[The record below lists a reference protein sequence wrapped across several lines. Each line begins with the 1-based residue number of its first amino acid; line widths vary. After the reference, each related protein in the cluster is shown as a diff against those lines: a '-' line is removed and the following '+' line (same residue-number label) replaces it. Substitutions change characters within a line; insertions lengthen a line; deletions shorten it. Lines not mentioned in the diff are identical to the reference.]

1 MSNSSLAFAFDEPS
15 PPTVATAAQTM
26 ASELAAGCA
35 LSRSDVTRIMSEH
48 FGGSDAL
55 GRWSVRDAHAAIEL
69 AQVQYLQAFDQI
81 QLSSPI
87 HEAEQFFCC
96 LDDRIPTQTNRS
108 DEQIEWQQFAT
119 PPRLA
124 WLAARACGLIPDEL
138 VLEPSAG
145 TGMLAVW
152 ATKAGTRLALN
163 EISPLRRDCLT
174 AAFPAAR
181 VTGHDAELIEELLDP
196 AITPSVVLMN
206 PPYSHGIERGHDGR
220 TGARHLR
227 SAWNRL
233 APGGRLVA
241 IMPEWFD
248 CARFL
253 AGAKGPVSLRLN
265 AAVERAFIK
274 SGTAITTRLLVLDKM
289 EGANEPVAIRTN
301 EFCQLVDL
309 VDALPARA
317 SRQAIAEQSTLP
329 DRAPFRLIAAP
340 RRPLPAPSTTTRA
353 ASMTIG
359 ALTYEALE
367 TPAPLGAQV
376 GHYLPYRP
384 SRIVIDGAAGHPT
397 PLVESVAMGSIA
409 APKPDVVPQL
419 PDGLIAKGLLSTAQ
433 AETLIYA
440 ASAHARDLPGRFEPE
455 DKGCALKA
463 SAEGQIYRQGYFL
476 GDGTGAGKGRQVA
489 SVILDR
495 WVRGERRHI
504 WISKNEAL
512 LEDARRDWAAL
523 GGLPIDIQPLASWK
537 LGTPVA
543 MRDGILFVTY
553 PTLRSGRSDA
563 TRLDQILAWAG
574 EEFDGVI
581 VFDEAHAM
589 ANAAGGEGSRGKV
602 KGSEQGIAGV
612 RLQNLLP
619 RARVLYASATGASDV
634 NNLAYATRLGL
645 WGPETAFANRE
656 AFVADI
662 RDGGIAAM
670 ELVARDLKSL
680 GLYTARALSF
690 AGVEYEILEHC
701 LTGDQIMVYDAYA
714 EAWAI
719 IHANLREALEATR
732 IVDSETGGT
741 LNSGAKS
748 AALSI
753 FEGTKQR
760 FFAQLLLSMKLPSL
774 LPAIDTVIADGHA
787 VVVQLV
793 STAEAMLDRRL
804 ADLSNEEREALEI
817 DLSPREYVIDYLAK
831 SFPVRLMAVFT
842 DENGVPRS
850 EPMSDEHGAP
860 VLCRSALAARDRM
873 IEQLC
878 ALPPIATALDAII
891 ERFGVDQV
899 AEVTGRTRRLIVGRD
914 GRQKLQ
920 SRSPRANVA
929 ETQAFMDGAKRIL
942 VFSDAG
948 GTGRSYHA
956 DLAARNQAR
965 RVHFLLEPGW
975 RADAAIQ
982 GLGRTNRTNQASAP
996 LFRPV
1001 TTDVRGERRF
1011 ISTIAR
1017 RLDSLGALT
1026 RGQRQTG
1033 GQNLFDPADNL
1044 ESTYA
1049 KEALHRWFGLLFTG
1063 KLEAV
1068 SLGRFQELTGL
1079 RIEAPDGSMVDDLP
1093 SIQRWLNRILAL
1105 PIALQN
1111 AIFDEFMGLVEARID
1126 AARQAGTLDLGLETI
1141 AVEDFAVLSDT
1152 LLRTDPASGATTH
1165 LLELEIARAL
1175 KPLTLKRLEAL
1186 HGITGQRQRP
1196 LRNARSSRVALLVPA
1211 RSILADD
1218 GTRVS
1223 RFELLRPLKRSHIT
1237 EDQLAESSWE
1247 GISVEAFREAWAA
1260 EVEETRTSHKR
1271 ERLYLATG
1279 LLLPVW
1285 DKLPSDFVR
1294 VSRISAADGRSL
1306 LGREVP
1312 VHCVPELC
1320 RALGLEREQAL
1331 SADDIVQTVLSTG
1344 RAMEFAGREKLM
1356 VKRSLVNGSQRI
1368 ELTGWSAARLD
1379 WYKAQGCFT
1388 EIIRYQTRLF
1398 VPIEGAA
1405 SVMARLASSA

>member
-15 PPTVATAAQTM
+15 PPAVATAAQIM
-26 ASELAAGCA
+26 VSELAAGRA

-55 GRWSVRDAHAAIEL
+55 GRWSVRDAHAALEL
-69 AQVQYLQAFDQI
+69 AQVQHLQAFHQI
-81 QLSSPI
+81 QLSTPI
-87 HEAEQFFCC
+87 DEADQFFCC

-163 EISPLRRDCLT
+163 EISPLRRDCLK
-174 AAFPAAR
+174 AVFPAAR
-181 VTGHDAELIEELLDP
+181 VTGHDAELIDELLDP
-196 AITPSVVLMN
+196 AIIPSVVLVN

-253 AGAKGPVSLRLN
+253 AGVKGPVSPRLN
-265 AAVERAFIK
+265 AAVERAFIRN
-274 SGTAITTRLLVLDKM
+274 GTGITTRLLVLDKV
-289 EGANEPVAIRTN
+289 ESSNEPVAIRTN
-301 EFCQLVDL
+301 EFRQLVDL
-309 VDALPARA
+309 VDALPARD
-317 SRQAIAEQSTLP
+317 SRQAATEQSSLP
-329 DRAPFRLIAAP
+329 TRSPFRLVAAP
-340 RRPLPAPSTTTRA
+340 RRPIPALATITRA

-359 ALTYEALE
+359 ALTYEALA
-367 TPAPLGAQV
+367 TPAQLEAQV

-384 SRIVIDGAAGHPT
+384 SRIVIDGAAEHPT
-397 PLVESVAMGSIA
+397 PLVESVAMGSIS
-409 APKPDVVPQL
+409 APKPDAVPQL
-419 PDGLIAKGLLSTAQ
+419 PDGLIAKGLLSAAQ

-455 DKGCALKA
+455 DKGCSLKA
-463 SAEGQIYRQGYFL
+463 SAEGQTYRQGYFL

-537 LGTPVA
+537 LGTPIA
-543 MRDGILFVTY
+543 MHDGILFVTY

-680 GLYTARALSF
+680 GIYTARALSF

-701 LTGDQIMVYDAYA
+701 LNEDQIAVYDAYA
-714 EAWAI
+714 DAWAI

-774 LPAIDTVIADGHA
+774 LPAIDTVIAEGHA

-793 STAEAMLDRRL
+793 STAEAMLHRRL

-842 DENGVPRS
+842 DENGNPWS
-850 EPMSDEHGAP
+850 EPMSDEQGAP

-956 DLAARNQAR
+956 DLAAKNQAR

-1044 ESTYA
+1044 ESIYA

-1068 SLGRFQELTGL
+1068 SLVRFQELTGL
-1079 RIEAPDGSMVDDLP
+1079 RIEAPDGSMIDDLP

-1105 PIALQN
+1105 SIALQN

-1141 AVEDFAVLSDT
+1141 AVEDFTILSDT

-1175 KPLTLKRLEAL
+1175 KPLTLKRLEEI
-1186 HGITGQRQRP
+1186 HGLTGQRQRP
-1196 LRNARSSRVALLVPA
+1196 VRNARSGRVALLVPA

-1218 GTRVS
+1218 GTRVT

-1247 GISVEAFREAWAA
+1247 DVSLDDFQNSWATEIEEARS
-1260 EVEETRTSHKR
+1260 SHKR

-1312 VHCVPELC
+1312 AHCVPELC
-1320 RALGLEREQAL
+1320 RALGLEREQTL
-1331 SADDIVQTVLSTG
+1331 SADDIVQTVRATG
-1344 RAMEFAGREKLM
+1344 RAMEFAGRELLM
-1356 VKRSLVNGSQRI
+1356 VKRSLVNGSQRL

-1405 SVMARLASSA
+1405 SVIARLASSA